1 MDGDDIVSNTNAIIR
16 FCASALSIA
25 LFLTYTSIKGLSA
38 TGDSIIATQAIIQ
51 SDLTESTPDE
61 SKPQDTQTQK
71 DESAKSE
78 TAPTADSTESVA
90 VSATGTVQGKVIE
103 KFISPYTAN
112 TSYNNV
118 YLKNNTDL
126 DISLKD
132 FVNGDLGFDIQK
144 NAEPQVLILH
154 THATES
160 YLRHNES
167 YYTDTDSS
175 RTTDNEYNM
184 VALGKIIAD
193 RLNDAG
199 IVTLHDTTQHDY
211 PSYNESY
218 SRAAKTISSY
228 IKKYPSIK
236 IVIDLHRDALA
247 ANDTDKVKLTTEIN
261 GKKAAQIMLVMGSQS
276 GSVKNFPEWREN
288 LKLATKLQQT
298 TEVMYPTLARSIH
311 FMSKNYNESLT
322 TGSMLIEIGTDGNT
336 FDEAKYSAE
345 LLSDALISLL
355 NTL

>member
-1 MDGDDIVSNTNAIIR
+1 MSNRGAIIR
-16 FCASALSIA
+16 FCASALIVA
-25 LFLTYTSIKGLSA
+25 LFLTYTSIKGLSYSG
-38 TGDSIIATQAIIQ
+38 GDVVIQTIAPI
-51 SDLTESTPDE
+51 TESYTSSAGTVFEDP
-61 SKPQDTQTQK
+61 SSQNSTVQDNAS
-71 DESAKSE
+71 SAVSS
-78 TAPTADSTESVA
+78 PTASVP
-90 VSATGTVQGKVIE
+90 VSASGAVQGKVIE

-126 DISLKD
+126 KINLKD
-132 FVNGDLGFDIQK
+132 FVNGKLQFKIEK
-144 NAEPQVLILH
+144 NGKPQVLILH

-160 YLRHNES
+160 YLRHNEK
-167 YYTDTDSS
+167 YYTENDTARS
-175 RTTDNEYNM
+175 TDNAYNM

-193 RLNDAG
+193 RLNAAG
-199 IVTLHDTTQHDY
+199 IVTLHDTTQHDN

-218 SRAAKTISSY
+218 SRAADTICKY
-228 IKKYPSIK
+228 TEKYPSIK

-247 ANDTDKVKLTTEIN
+247 ENDTDKVKVTTEID

-276 GSVKNFPEWREN
+276 GNVKNFPNWKEN
-288 LKLATKLQQT
+288 LKLATRLQQT
-298 TEVMYPTLARSIH
+298 IEVMYPSLARSIH

-336 FDEAKYSAE
+336 LDEAKYSAE
-345 LLSDALISLL
+345 LLSNALISLL

>member
-1 MDGDDIVSNTNAIIR
+1 MSNRGAIIR
-16 FCASALSIA
+16 LCASALIVA
-25 LFLTYTSIKGLSA
+25 LLLTYTSVKGLSY
-38 TGDSIIATQAIIQ
+38 Q
-51 SDLTESTPDE
+51 SADFTVQTVTPLIVGNSTLPTNNNFENTSSQDLPTENKQNTS
-61 SKPQDTQTQK
+61 SVN
-71 DESAKSE
+71 SA
-78 TAPTADSTESVA
+78 ESVA
-90 VSATGTVQGKVIE
+90 VSASGAVQGKVIE

-126 DISLKD
+126 DINLKD
-132 FVNGDLGFDIQK
+132 FVNGKLGFKIQK

-160 YLRHNES
+160 YLLHNEN
-167 YYTDTDSS
+167 YYTENDTA
-175 RTTDNEYNM
+175 RNTDNAYNT

-193 RLNDAG
+193 RLNAAG
-199 IVTLHDTTQHDY
+199 IVTLHDTTQHDN

-218 SRAAKTISSY
+218 SRAAETICKY
-228 IKKYPSIK
+228 TEKYPSIK

-247 ANDTDKVKLTTEIN
+247 ENDTDKVKVTAEID

-276 GSVKNFPEWREN
+276 GNVKNFPNWKEN
-288 LKLATKLQQT
+288 LKLAAKLQQT
-298 TEVMYPTLARSIH
+298 VEVMYPSLARSIH

-336 FDEAKYSAE
+336 LDEAKYSAE
-345 LLSDALISLL
+345 LLSNALISLL
-355 NTL
+355 NTLQG

>member
-1 MDGDDIVSNTNAIIR
+1 MSNRGAIIR
-16 FCASALSIA
+16 FCASALIIA
-25 LFLTYTSIKGLSA
+25 LFLTYTSIKGLSYSD
-38 TGDSIIATQAIIQ
+38 GDVVIQ
-51 SDLTESTPDE
+51 TI
-61 SKPQDTQTQK
+61 
-71 DESAKSE
+71 
-78 TAPTADSTESVA
+78 APTIMESHTLSAGTVFEDPSSQNFA
-90 VSATGTVQGKVIE
+90 VQDNASSSVSSPTASVPVSASGAVQGKVIE

-126 DISLKD
+126 NINLKE
-132 FVNGDLGFDIQK
+132 FVVGKIGFDIEK
-144 NAEPQVLILH
+144 NGEPQVLILH
-154 THATES
+154 THATDS
-160 YLRHNES
+160 YLQHNEN
-167 YYTDTDSS
+167 YYTDTDLS

-193 RLNDAG
+193 RLNEAG

-218 SRAAKTISSY
+218 SRAAETICSY
-228 IKKYPSIK
+228 TEKYPSIK
-236 IVIDLHRDALA
+236 IVIDLHRDAIA
-247 ANDTDKVKLTTEIN
+247 ANDTDKVKLTTEID

-276 GSVKNFPEWREN
+276 GNVTNFPNWKEN
-288 LKLATKLQQT
+288 LKLATRLQQT
-298 TEVMYPTLARSIH
+298 VETMYPSLARSIH

-336 FDEAKYSAE
+336 LDEAKYSAE
-345 LLSDALISLL
+345 LLSNALINLL

>member
-1 MDGDDIVSNTNAIIR
+1 MSNRGAIIR
-16 FCASALSIA
+16 FFASALIIA
-25 LFLTYTSIKGLSA
+25 LFLTYTSIKGLSYTNGDTVIQTMSPVKADNTLLSTNTKPENTASQSSSAQSNTSSTVSNSTA
-38 TGDSIIATQAIIQ
+38 TVT
-51 SDLTESTPDE
+51 
-61 SKPQDTQTQK
+61 
-71 DESAKSE
+71 
-78 TAPTADSTESVA
+78 
-90 VSATGTVQGKVIE
+90 VSASGAVQGKVVE

-126 DISLKD
+126 DINLKD
-132 FVNGDLGFDIQK
+132 FVNGDIGFKIEK
-144 NAEPQVLILH
+144 NDEPQVLILH

-167 YYTDTDSS
+167 YYTENDTA
-175 RTTDNEYNM
+175 RTTDNAYNT

-193 RLNDAG
+193 RLNEAG
-199 IVTLHDTTQHDY
+199 ITTLHDTTQHDN
-211 PSYNESY
+211 PSYSESY
-218 SRAAKTISSY
+218 SRAADTISQY

-236 IVIDLHRDALA
+236 IVIDLHRDAIA
-247 ANDTDKVKLTTEIN
+247 ANDTDKVKVTTEID

-276 GSVKNFPEWREN
+276 GSVKNFPNWREN

-298 TEVMYPTLARSIH
+298 VEVMYPSLARSIH

-322 TGSMLIEIGTDGNT
+322 NGSMLIEIGTDGNT
-336 FDEAKYSAE
+336 LDEAKYSAE
-345 LLSDALISLL
+345 LLSNALISLL